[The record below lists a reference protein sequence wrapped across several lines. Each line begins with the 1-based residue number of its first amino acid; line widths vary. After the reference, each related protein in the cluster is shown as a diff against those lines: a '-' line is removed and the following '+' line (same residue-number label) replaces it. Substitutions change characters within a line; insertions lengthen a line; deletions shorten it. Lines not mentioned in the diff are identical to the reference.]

1 MNYLPQVAWVHQ
13 SLQYPRQIF
22 PIEQLLESLEMRVV
36 TIYDDEREEIAYVS
50 TCGSKA
56 VK

>member
-1 MNYLPQVAWVHQ
+1 MEHYWK
-13 SLQYPRQIF
+13 
-22 PIEQLLESLEMRVV
+22 MRVV
-36 TIYDDEREEIAYVS
+36 TIYDDEREEIVTYVS